1 MDVTWGVVAA
11 LIAGGVCFGAPA
23 RGFERNEGQC
33 DARVK
38 FMARGPGYGEFA
50 TGQEVVTG
58 AVRMRLPRAVT
69 PEGEGPLPGKTNYLG
84 GGRAAIEVRSFAR
97 IRYREEMPGID
108 LVLRRGEN
116 GALEYDWVVRAG
128 GDPASIRMRFEGVEK
143 ARVDGNGDLV
153 LRAGGRTVRHRK
165 PAIYQERDGVRETV
179 AGGFRLAGR
188 RTVRFEIGGYD
199 KSRALVI
206 DPVVDYAIGAGDVAA
221 DLPYIEGGYQADGVV
236 GVAVD
241 KAGNAYIAGN
251 TYSPYFPAQGAPFQ
265 GPGLGLG
272 PTQVFVAKVAPDGR
286 FVYTTLFN
294 RSGRAA
300 AVAIDASGSVYFTGT
315 ASANISTAPVSLA
328 AGSGMFVAKL
338 DPTGTFL
345 EYNAYLSG
353 GNPAAIAVDGQ
364 GEAFVAGTADTAD
377 LPVTAGAFQAVSR
390 AIYATGFALKLN
402 AAGTAVAYATYLG
415 GSGNSDAVAAMAVDA
430 AGDLF
435 LAGQTSSPDFPV
447 TPGAF
452 QTVPLET
459 PGEAMTHGFVTKL
472 SAGGSKLI
480 YSTFLEGSVAD
491 NAAGIAIDAAGN
503 AYVTG
508 NTSSADFPATAGA
521 YQANVSGGAFVA
533 KLNPAGSQLV
543 YSTIFSASATASAIA
558 IDPVGNAYI
567 TGSTGA
573 GLPVA
578 NAVQW
583 TFNPEPCYE
592 FTPSGTVPTGEY
604 PCQNAFAAEVDATG
618 GGLVFSTYLNGY
630 GPAGGTGVAI
640 DGAGNV
646 YLGGSGELS
655 VAGTQTFG
663 SNGTAFLVKLGMNGA
678 TPRFTPQSVTN
689 GASFVA
695 GLPPAGGLA
704 TIFLSGL
711 PGVDGLT
718 EAAATPLP
726 LTLAGVSVSV
736 GTSQSSANPGGV
748 VGAPLL
754 AVVGANGQQ
763 QINFQ
768 VPYEVGYTGAADV
781 MVTANGVTAV
791 VTQVNISTSPPGVFK
806 VDATHGAIEHSSDYS
821 AVTPGHPAAPGEIVI
836 VYATGLGTVTPVVND
851 GVGAPLKPLST
862 TDQTPAVTIGGQTAE
877 VLFSGLAPGKVG
889 LYQLNVRVPKNAP
902 AGEDDLI
909 VSFPPAYAWQAPY
922 NFFSGGLVPLD
933 SAPVKISVQ

>member
-11 LIAGGVCFGAPA
+11 LIAGGVCSGAPA
-23 RGFERNEGQC
+23 RGFERNEGQS

-38 FMARGPGYGEFA
+38 FLARGPGYGEFA
-50 TGQEVVTG
+50 TSREVVTG

-69 PEGEGPLPGKTNYLG
+69 PEGESPLPGKTNYLG
-84 GGRAAIEVRSFAR
+84 GGRVVTGVRSYAR
-97 IRYREEMPGID
+97 IRYREEIPGID

-128 GDPASIRMRFEGVEK
+128 ADPASIRMRFEGVER
-143 ARVDGNGDLV
+143 ARVQGNGDLE
-153 LRAGGRTVRHRK
+153 LRAGGMTVRQRK
-165 PAIYQERDGVRETV
+165 PVIYQERDGVRETV
-179 AGGFRLAGR
+179 AGGFRLTGR
-188 RTVRFEIGGYD
+188 RSARFEIREYD

-206 DPVVDYAIGAGDVAA
+206 DPVVEFAIGAGDVAA

-241 KAGNAYIAGN
+241 KAGNAYMAGN

-265 GPGLGLG
+265 GPGLGRGL
-272 PTQVFVAKVAPDGR
+272 TQIFVAKVAPDGT

-294 RSGRAA
+294 RNGTAA

-315 ASANISTAPVSLA
+315 ASANISTAPVSLG
-328 AGSGMFVAKL
+328 AGAGLFLAKL

-364 GEAFVAGTADTAD
+364 GEAFVAGTASSPD
-377 LPVTAGAFQAVSR
+377 LPVTAGAFQTVTR
-390 AIYATGFALKLN
+390 AIYGTGFALKLN

-430 AGDLF
+430 AGNLF
-435 LAGQTSSPDFPV
+435 LAGQTSSQDFPV

-452 QTVPLET
+452 QTAPLET
-459 PGEAMTHGFVTKL
+459 PGQAAAHGFVTKL
-472 SAGGSKLI
+472 SADGSKLI
-480 YSTFLEGSVAD
+480 YSTFLEGSFED

-521 YQANVSGGAFVA
+521 YQADVSGGAFVA
-533 KLNPAGSQLV
+533 KLSPAGSQLV

-567 TGSTGA
+567 TGSTRD

-604 PCQNAFAAEVDATG
+604 PCQNAFAAEVNAAG

-630 GPAGGTGVAI
+630 GPAGGTGVAL

-646 YLGGSGELS
+646 YLGGSGALS
-655 VAGTQTFG
+655 VAGTQAFN

-711 PGVDGLT
+711 QGVDGLT
-718 EAAATPLP
+718 EAVATPLP
-726 LTLAGVSVSV
+726 GKLAGVSVYI
-736 GTSQSSANPGGV
+736 GTSANRNPGGIV
-748 VGAPLL
+748 EAPLL

-768 VPYEVGYTGAADV
+768 VPYEVGNAAAADV

-791 VTQVNISTSPPGVFK
+791 VTQVNISTSAPGVFK
-806 VDATHGAIEHSSDYS
+806 VDATHGAIEHGADYS
-821 AVTPGHPAAPGEIVI
+821 AVTPGHPAAPGEIVL
-836 VYATGLGTVTPVVND
+836 VYATGLGTVTPAVSD
-851 GVGAPLKPLST
+851 GASAPLKPLST
-862 TDQTPAVTIGGQTAE
+862 TDQSPTVTIGGQAAE

-909 VSFPPAYAWQAPY
+909 VSFPPAYAWQPPY